1 MKYAL
6 RATVATV
13 VAAVLVPFLASGASA
28 APALSDPAA
37 PTPDSAVPIS
47 TGPDGGA
54 AGAAWTATH
63 DGPQQY
69 PRVFI
74 DWDVPITMS
83 DGTVLKGNVYHPADD
98 SGRPIDTPTPT
109 VVNLTPYTKLV
120 SNLADHAQ
128 SIPGLSDALL
138 EFFRQIDFSDTPLS
152 GVTDMTKAFGGGELR
167 NFTVDRQ
174 LIRSGYTQVVV
185 DVRGTGFSQG
195 VWDMLRQ
202 REQRD
207 TVEVIDWAARQPW
220 SNGRIG
226 MNGIS
231 YSGINQVQVA
241 AERPPALRAIFPV
254 VPGSDLV
261 DDVLAPGG
269 GFGFNFIPLWLT
281 AINGLK
287 LIPDLAAALDGR
299 LDTRW
304 LADRARDP
312 LTFMDVLLNV
322 YTATKV
328 DDLDTRA
335 KELLTDGSAPRQA
348 WFGEPSRIQVPTFV
362 TGGWHDLF
370 TYSESKIYNEIPLPA
385 GQKQLLMGNTY
396 HVNSGNEY
404 GKPGLPPRLDVLQ
417 RAWFDKWLKDIDNGI
432 DRFGP
437 VTLRQQGGG
446 WVTSGGFGP
455 SATGADAAE
464 YRRMYLSAARSGTAN
479 SGYDGTL
486 SGTATSEDARL
497 TVAPGLTSLCSND
510 AAQGSAGAL
519 SIIDGCAK
527 DSRVEELNG
536 LTFTSEPVAEATD
549 LSGPIAVRLN
559 TVQDAADGYWVVTV
573 NDVAPDGRSSVLSS
587 GQLMASLRQVDE
599 ANSSRSASGDYT
611 DPRAFTSLDRR
622 EPTVPG
628 EATTLDIA
636 LPATEA
642 VLRPG
647 HRLRV
652 DVYAGNFP
660 KGLPVLPLLLDTGLR
675 PQHLQLDPAR
685 PSFVNLPVRGNP
697 GW

>member
-1 MKYAL
+1 MKHAL
-6 RATVATV
+6 RATVAALAVAVLAPFLTSGA
-13 VAAVLVPFLASGASA
+13 AAVP
-28 APALSDPAA
+28 P
-37 PTPDSAVPIS
+37 
-47 TGPDGGA
+47 TGPDGGV
-54 AGAAWTATH
+54 AGAAWAATQ
-63 DGPQQY
+63 DAPQQY
-69 PRVFI
+69 PNI
-74 DWDVPITMS
+74 HIQWDVPITMS
-83 DGTVLKGNVYHPADD
+83 DGTVLKANVYRPADA

-128 SIPGLSDALL
+128 SIPGLSDALIQL
-138 EFFRQIDFSDTPLS
+138 FRQIDMSGTPLS
-152 GVTDMTKAFGGGELR
+152 GVTDLTKAFGGGELR

-174 LIRSGYTQVVV
+174 LIKSGYSQLVV

-195 VWDMLRQ
+195 VWDMLRG
-202 REQRD
+202 REQQD

-231 YSGINQVQVA
+231 YSAINQVQA
-241 AERPPALRAIFPV
+241 AEQRPPALQAIFPV

-261 DDVLAPGG
+261 NDVLAPGG

-287 LIPDLAAALDGR
+287 LVPDLASVLTGQ
-299 LDTRW
+299 LDTTW

-322 YTATKV
+322 YTTARME
-328 DDLDTRA
+328 DLDPRA
-335 KELLTDGSAPRQA
+335 TELLTADSQPRRD
-348 WFGEPSRIQVPTFV
+348 WLGDPSRIQTPTFV

-370 TYSESKIYNEIPLPA
+370 TYSQSKIYNEIPLPP
-385 GQKQLLMGNTY
+385 GQKQLLVGNTY
-396 HVNSGNEY
+396 HINSGNEY

-432 DRFGP
+432 EQYGP

-446 WVTSGGFGP
+446 WVTTDSFAVPRDEAGQ
-455 SATGADAAE
+455 AQAVH
-464 YRRMYLSAARSGTAN
+464 RRMYLSAAPSGTAN
-479 SGYDGTL
+479 SLYDGSLT
-486 SGTATSEDARL
+486 SAATGETARL
-497 TVAPGLTSLCSND
+497 TVAPGLTSMCSND

-519 SIIDGCAK
+519 SVIDGCAK
-527 DSRVEELNG
+527 DSRIQELNG
-536 LTFTSEPVAEATD
+536 LTFTSAPVAEPTSV
-549 LSGPIAVRLN
+549 SGRIAVRLN

-573 NDVAPDGRSSVLSS
+573 NDVAPDGQSTVLSS
-587 GQLMASLRQVDE
+587 GQLMASLRAIDD
-599 ANSSRSASGDYT
+599 ANSTKSANGDYT
-611 DPRAFTSLDRR
+611 DPRPFTSLDQRQ
-622 EPTVPG
+622 PTVPG

-642 VLRPG
+642 ILQPG

-660 KGLPVLPLLLDTGLR
+660 KGLPILPMLIDTGLR
-675 PQHLQLDPAR
+675 PQHVQLDSER
-685 PSFVNLPVRGNP
+685 PSFVNIPVRGNP

>member
-1 MKYAL
+1 MKHAL
-6 RATVATV
+6 RFT
-13 VAAVLVPFLASGASA
+13 VAAVAAAMLVPFLTSGASA
-28 APALSDPAA
+28 APAP
-37 PTPDSAVPIS
+37 

-54 AGAAWTATH
+54 AGAAWQAAE

-69 PRVFI
+69 PNI
-74 DWDVPITMS
+74 HIEWDVPITMS
-83 DGTVLKGNVYHPADD
+83 DGTVLKGNVYRPADAA
-98 SGRPIDTPTPT
+98 SRPIDTPTPT

-138 EFFRQIDFSDTPLS
+138 GLFREIDMSGTPLS
-152 GVTDMTKAFGGGELR
+152 GVTDLTKAFGGGELR

-174 LIRSGYTQVVV
+174 LIKSGYSQVVV

-195 VWDMLRQ
+195 TWDMLRQ
-202 REQRD
+202 REQQD

-231 YSGINQVQVA
+231 YSGINQVQA
-241 AERPPALRAIFPV
+241 AQQNPPALKAIFPV
-254 VPGSDLV
+254 VPGSDLMN
-261 DDVLAPGG
+261 DVLAPGG

-287 LIPDLAAALDGR
+287 LVPDLASVLNGQF
-299 LDTRW
+299 DTKW
-304 LADRARDP
+304 LADRVRDP

-322 YTATKV
+322 YTTARV
-328 DDLDTRA
+328 EDLDPRA
-335 KELLTDGSAPRQA
+335 KELLTGSSRPRDGWLSD
-348 WFGEPSRIQVPTFV
+348 PSKIQVPTFV

-404 GKPGLPPRLDVLQ
+404 AKPGLPPRLDVLQ
-417 RAWFDKWLKDIDNGI
+417 RAWFDKWLKGIDNGI
-432 DRFGP
+432 DQYGP

-446 WVTSGGFGP
+446 WITTGSFADLSVTADAQ
-455 SATGADAAE
+455 SATHQ
-464 YRRMYLSAARSGTAN
+464 RMYLSATPSGTAN
-479 SGYDGTL
+479 SVYDGSL
-486 SGTATSEDARL
+486 TAAANGDTARL
-497 TVAPGLTSLCSND
+497 SIAPGLTSLCSND
-510 AAQGSAGAL
+510 AAQGSAGIL

-527 DSRVEELNG
+527 DSRIQETNG
-536 LTFTSEPVAEATD
+536 LTFTSAPVAEPTSV
-549 LSGPIAVRLN
+549 SGRIAVRLN

-573 NDVAPDGRSSVLSS
+573 NDVAPDGQSTVLSS
-587 GQLMASLRQVDE
+587 GQIMASLREIDE
-599 ANSSRSASGDYT
+599 ANSSKSANGDYT
-611 DPRAFTSLDRR
+611 DPRPFTSLEHRQ
-622 EPTVPG
+622 PTVPG
-628 EATTLDIA
+628 EATTLDITM
-636 LPATEA
+636 PATEA
-642 VLRPG
+642 LLKPG

-660 KGLPVLPLLLDTGLR
+660 KGLPILPMLLDTGLKA
-675 PQHLQLDPAR
+675 QHVQLDPNR
-685 PSFVNLPVRGNP
+685 PSFVNVPVRGNP